1 MDHRLE
7 VPASLFEPRSFP
19 VGRQTPTFFHAPEW
33 EATSGEDLVDFAA
46 VCGFDLLPWQQLVAR
61 NAMCEDPA
69 TGKFKAFQ
77 VCLIVPRQN
86 GKNGIVRWRLLAGLF
101 LFGEERLVHSAHL
114 FKALD
119 VDTPILTED
128 GWSTMGELVDGD
140 RVYAPDG
147 RLTTVQAHPIR
158 HGRPCYRLTFDDGQ
172 TVVADEDHLWGVTYC
187 RNERSKP
194 EYRVVNTK
202 FIAKHGVC
210 SVVRKAKSPNGR
222 DRKLRHF
229 RVQIP
234 KPLQFED
241 KQLPIDPWL
250 LGFWLGDGD
259 RVRTRLSIR
268 DSDVPYVKRRLE
280 ALGIDYTL
288 TPESRNNRVTY
299 AKLRGLRGIFNSVG
313 VLGNK
318 HVPDEYMRASESQR
332 RELLRGLMDSD
343 GTASRSGSVSFSS
356 MDERLARQ
364 VLMLVRSLGE
374 KASIYDYDATLDG
387 RVVGRFWRVVWSAV
401 RSTSPFGLERQTKKL
416 KESTGRSATRRS
428 YNTIAKIERVES
440 RPTRC
445 ITVDNESKLYCVGHG
460 FVPTHNTAHNE
471 YMEIRQIIED
481 TPELMAQVRSMPDS
495 KETAII
501 LKDGRRIDFVSRA
514 RGNGRGLQGDCVI
527 LDEAFALSSQLVSDL
542 LPVLSSRKSPQV
554 WYTSSTGFDD
564 SEVLLNLRKNA
575 LEAPEDNRHLAFFEW
590 SADVKTLDW
599 RSPEA
604 VAASNPSLGY
614 LQSWDWIREVELD
627 VMGEEEY
634 QRERLGVWADRST
647 DAVIGVDLWSQSK
660 VTGEIVAGQKIKR
673 RSLALEVSADRDL
686 AVLAG
691 AAELSN
697 GVIVVDIIAAK
708 SGVSWV
714 QDEVARVVKK
724 HKPCA
729 GVVIDSFSGAAGLA
743 PRLAEAGIPVS
754 LASTRDITAG
764 TVTVFD
770 GLSRVDESGAPD
782 PVIVHGEH
790 PLLDDAAHSARKR
803 LVGSSRTAWT
813 WQAFGEVKVE
823 PLRAITL
830 AVRGFDMDPVEKK
843 RRSRVV

>member
-19 VGRQTPTFFHAPEW
+19 VGCQTPTYFHAPEW

-61 NAMCEDPA
+61 NAMCEDPV

-114 FKALD
+114 FK
-119 VDTPILTED
+119 
-128 GWSTMGELVDGD
+128 
-140 RVYAPDG
+140 
-147 RLTTVQAHPIR
+147 
-158 HGRPCYRLTFDDGQ
+158 
-172 TVVADEDHLWGVTYC
+172 
-187 RNERSKP
+187 
-194 EYRVVNTK
+194 
-202 FIAKHGVC
+202 
-210 SVVRKAKSPNGR
+210 
-222 DRKLRHF
+222 
-229 RVQIP
+229 
-234 KPLQFED
+234 
-241 KQLPIDPWL
+241 
-250 LGFWLGDGD
+250 
-259 RVRTRLSIR
+259 
-268 DSDVPYVKRRLE
+268 
-280 ALGIDYTL
+280 
-288 TPESRNNRVTY
+288 
-299 AKLRGLRGIFNSVG
+299 
-313 VLGNK
+313 
-318 HVPDEYMRASESQR
+318 
-332 RELLRGLMDSD
+332 
-343 GTASRSGSVSFSS
+343 
-356 MDERLARQ
+356 
-364 VLMLVRSLGE
+364 
-374 KASIYDYDATLDG
+374 
-387 RVVGRFWRVVWSAV
+387 
-401 RSTSPFGLERQTKKL
+401 
-416 KESTGRSATRRS
+416 
-428 YNTIAKIERVES
+428 
-440 RPTRC
+440 
-445 ITVDNESKLYCVGHG
+445 
-460 FVPTHNTAHNE
+460 TAHAE
-471 YMEIRQIIED
+471 YLQIRQIIED

-590 SADVKTLDW
+590 SADVKALDW

-782 PVIVHGEH
+782 PAIVHGEH

-830 AVRGFDMDPVEKK
+830 AVRGLDMEPVEKK